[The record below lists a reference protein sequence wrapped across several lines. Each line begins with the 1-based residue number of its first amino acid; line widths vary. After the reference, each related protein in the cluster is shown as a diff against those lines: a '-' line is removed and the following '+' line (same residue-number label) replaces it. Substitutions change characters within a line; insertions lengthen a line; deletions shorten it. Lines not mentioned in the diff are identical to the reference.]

1 MSQGLESRQLAALL
15 MRQVLDDR
23 QTVEEVREKSSA
35 YSELS
40 AQDKAF
46 TMQLLMTS
54 LRYRGALEKLL
65 AKFLTKPMRKERR
78 DVHFL
83 LLTAMTQILLLE
95 VPDHAVVNSAVELT
109 KPLNPKLAG
118 LVNAVLK
125 QVITQRKSWWQQQ
138 NIAQLST
145 PEWLWLSWQ
154 QAYGEEAAQAIAQVQ
169 LEIPPLDITV
179 KSEAEA
185 WANKLEAE
193 LLPTGSLRRK
203 SASARVE
210 TLPGFEEGAWWVQEL
225 AASLPVKLLG
235 ELSGKSVLD
244 CCAAPGGKTAQLA
257 AAGASVTA
265 IDQSP
270 HRVRRLQENM
280 QRLHL
285 QAEVITADL
294 LSWEPETLYDII
306 LLDAPCSA
314 TGTIRRHPELPWLR
328 SPKDVKR
335 LVQIQQKLLHRVSK
349 WLRPGGVLLYAVC
362 SLQAEE
368 AEQQAE
374 NFLQTGKLTP
384 DPITAD
390 EVAGQGDWITPQG
403 YLRTLPGFLK
413 AQGGMDGFFAARMR
427 RPA

>member
-1 MSQGLESRQLAALL
+1 
-15 MRQVLDDR
+15 
-23 QTVEEVREKSSA
+23 
-35 YSELS
+35 
-40 AQDKAF
+40 
-46 TMQLLMTS
+46 
-54 LRYRGALEKLL
+54 
-65 AKFLTKPMRKERR
+65 
-78 DVHFL
+78 
-83 LLTAMTQILLLE
+83 
-95 VPDHAVVNSAVELT
+95 
-109 KPLNPKLAG
+109 
-118 LVNAVLK
+118 
-125 QVITQRKSWWQQQ
+125 
-138 NIAQLST
+138 
-145 PEWLWLSWQ
+145 
-154 QAYGEEAAQAIAQVQ
+154 
-169 LEIPPLDITV
+169 
-179 KSEAEA
+179 
-185 WANKLEAE
+185 
-193 LLPTGSLRRK
+193 
-203 SASARVE
+203 
-210 TLPGFEEGAWWVQEL
+210 
-225 AASLPVKLLG
+225 LLG